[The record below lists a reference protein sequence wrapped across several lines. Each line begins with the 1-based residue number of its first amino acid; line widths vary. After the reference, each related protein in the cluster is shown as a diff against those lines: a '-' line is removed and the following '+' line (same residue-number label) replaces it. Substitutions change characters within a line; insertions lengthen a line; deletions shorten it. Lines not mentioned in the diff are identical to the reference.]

1 MIRPRLSK
9 IASGTRLTA
18 DLINYIINRI
28 EYAADLLR
36 QYKLIA
42 GTEMYVET
50 HYDGTR
56 VSYLKPVGGGAGPRP
71 PPSIPDT
78 IELQEGIVYSI
89 SADQVNVDGEI
100 TTFTL
105 SPAAYARGILITG
118 GTWIFYYIPQGKW
131 IALLDTGYIS
141 GSDLLQFYGGFK
153 PSNWGYSTFGQPYW
167 TGGTIQIWP
176 F

>member
-9 IASGTRLTA
+9 VASGTRLTA

-42 GTEMYVET
+42 GTEMYVEP

-56 VSYLKPVGGGAGPRP
+56 VSFLKPVGSGAGSRP
-71 PPSIPDT
+71 PPSIPNT
-78 IELQEGIVYSI
+78 IEIQEGTVYSI
-89 SADQVNVDGEI
+89 SADQVNVDGI
-100 TTFTL
+100 VTTFTL

-118 GTWIFYYIPQGKW
+118 GTWEFYYILQDKW
-131 IALLDTGYIS
+131 ITLLDTGVIS
-141 GSDLLQFYGGFK
+141 GGDLVKFYGAFR
-153 PSNWGYSTFGQPYW
+153 PTNAGYDSFGNPYW
-167 TGGTIQIWP
+167 TGGTIQIL
-176 F
+176 

>member
-9 IASGTRLTA
+9 VASGTRLTA

-42 GTEMYVET
+42 GTEMYVEP

-56 VSYLKPVGGGAGPRP
+56 VSFLKPVGSGAGPRP

-89 SADQVNVDGEI
+89 SADQVNVDGKI

-105 SPAAYARGILITG
+105 SPTAYARGLLVLG
-118 GTWIFYYIPQGKW
+118 GTWEVNWASDGKW
-131 IALLDTGYIS
+131 RVLLDGGYIS
-141 GSDLLQFYGGFK
+141 PFTLSFYTGFR
-153 PSNWGYSTFGQPYW
+153 PTNAGYSTFGQPYW